1 MVLLN
6 ADQSAPSSSARTPT
20 QPQSSSFLEIPA
32 SMMEKMLEKTNE
44 VGAIIN
50 DSINGIRKN
59 RNRFR
64 EELKDSI
71 RRHDDEDTTTKN
83 ADQSACGVD
92 GAYVVERLLGTD
104 LLFSCALV
112 TEGLFSKS
120 QKETFTSAPQPPS
133 LAPADNYEVFV
144 YPEKHD
150 AENAILARA
159 IMLQME
165 INLAARSTHDV
176 TYMDGSLTTAL
187 IHMYKAVNLIKGENA
202 ESGAGDNYD
211 GSFVSNKIKSE
222 FEDFLASYKK
232 ILLGDGND
240 SKFWVGV
247 PKYTSR
253 NDIGRDH
260 NWPAVYDDRA
270 ILTIV
275 LEPGEYTK
283 PVLFTD
289 DEAWHSNL
297 PYQSDRMEE
306 LMGDVMDGI
315 RKLHVVYYKPYRWSP
330 AIRVEIPSYI
340 AEDKDK
346 LGILMQNL
354 KSQCEIPSILEPYP
368 LYMADRIAKRI
379 SPAIPAYK
387 QIITNR
393 LIGGG
398 GTDQNESD
406 ILFMMHSYRTET
418 GFS

>member
-1 MVLLN
+1 
-6 ADQSAPSSSARTPT
+6 
-20 QPQSSSFLEIPA
+20 
-32 SMMEKMLEKTNE
+32 MEKMLDKTNE
-44 VGAIIN
+44 VGAIIH
-50 DSINGIRKN
+50 DSINGIRNN
-59 RNRFR
+59 REKFR
-64 EELKDSI
+64 KELKNSI
-71 RRHDDEDTTTKN
+71 NRHDDDEDSANKN
-83 ADQSACGVD
+83 TNLSTCGVD

-112 TEGLFSKS
+112 TEGLYSKP
-120 QKETFTSAPQPPS
+120 QKEILTSTSQPSAFSSSSSS
-133 LAPADNYEVFV
+133 LLPTADNYDVFV

-150 AENAILARA
+150 GENAILARA

-165 INLAARSTHDV
+165 IKMAASSPYDV

-187 IHMYKAVNLIKGENA
+187 IHMYKAVNLIKG
-202 ESGAGDNYD
+202 DNSSD
-211 GSFVSNKIKSE
+211 ASAPDNNDNGIFFVSNTIKKN

-232 ILLGDGND
+232 ILLGDGTDN
-240 SKFWVGV
+240 KFWVGV

-253 NDIGRDH
+253 NDIGKDH

-289 DEAWHSNL
+289 DEAWHSGL
-297 PYQSDRMEE
+297 PYQTDTMEE
-306 LMGDVMDGI
+306 LMEDVMDGI
-315 RKLHVVYYKPYRWSP
+315 RKLHVMYYKPYSWSP
-330 AIRVEIPSYI
+330 AIRVELPSYI

-346 LGILMQNL
+346 LDILMQNL

-398 GTDQNESD
+398 KDQNESD
-406 ILFMMHSYRTET
+406 ILFMMHSYRTEN